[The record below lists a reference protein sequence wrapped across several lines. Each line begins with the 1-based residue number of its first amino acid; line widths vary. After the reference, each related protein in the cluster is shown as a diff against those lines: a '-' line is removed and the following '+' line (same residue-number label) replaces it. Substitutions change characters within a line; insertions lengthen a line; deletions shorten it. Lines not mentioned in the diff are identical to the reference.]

1 MQVPHTAKVILCGEY
16 GVGKSSL
23 FRRFST
29 NTFTIKSGPSST
41 IGLDHFA
48 KEYQFGRG
56 DAIIL
61 DLWDTGGME
70 RVATITSNYY
80 KHATAA
86 ILVCDKAN
94 RCSLSSLPHHLLEV
108 VMHSSAN
115 VQVFLCLTKDDL
127 RSNDGPEDEITQSD
141 LEEFRHQ
148 AGDNPGI
155 VETFVTSSKT
165 NSGVEE
171 MFAFVAQN
179 LFNARRQMETSPSV
193 HSGLCLKERDDDRKN
208 NNCAC

>member
-23 FRRFST
+23 FRRFAT
-29 NTFTIKSGPSST
+29 NTFTNKSGPSST

-80 KHATAA
+80 KHASAA
-86 ILVCDKAN
+86 ILVCDKSN

-108 VMHSSAN
+108 VMHATAN
-115 VQVFLCLTKDDL
+115 VQVFLCLTKTDL
-127 RSNDGPEDEITQSD
+127 QSNNGPEDEISEAD
-141 LEEFRHQ
+141 LEEFCHQ
-148 AGDNPGI
+148 AGDSPGI
-155 VETFVTSSKT
+155 QRTFLTSSKMD
-165 NSGVEE
+165 NGVAE
-171 MFAFVAQN
+171 MFSDIAKS
-179 LFNARRQMETSPSV
+179 LFDARREIQTPQSAAS
-193 HSGLCLKERDDDRKN
+193 LCLNENLDSGKKN
-208 NNCAC
+208 DCAC

>member
-29 NTFTIKSGPSST
+29 NTFTNKSGPSST

-86 ILVCDKAN
+86 ILVCDKSN

-108 VMHSSAN
+108 VMHASAS

-127 RSNDGPEDEITQSD
+127 RSNDGPEDEITQTD

-155 VETFVTSSKT
+155 AQTFITSSKSS
-165 NSGVEE
+165 SGVEE
-171 MFAFVAQN
+171 MFAFVAKT
-179 LFNARRQMETSPSV
+179 LFDARKQIGTSPSS
-193 HSGLCLKERDDDRKN
+193 HSGLCLKNRDSEQD
-208 NNCAC
+208 NCAC

>member
-29 NTFTIKSGPSST
+29 NTFTTKSGPSST
-41 IGLDHFA
+41 IGLDHFS

-86 ILVCDKAN
+86 ILVCDKSN

-115 VQVFLCLTKDDL
+115 VQVFLCLTKDDI
-127 RSNDGPEDEITQSD
+127 RSSDDPEEEISQSD

-155 VETFVTSSKT
+155 RETFITSSRS

-171 MFAFVAQN
+171 MFSFIAKN
-179 LFNARRQMETSPSV
+179 LFEARRQIETSPSFS
-193 HSGLCLKERDDDRKN
+193 SGICLKDRNDERS